1 MNRRKFLGNTALFS
15 VPLMLQG
22 VPVFAGDGAL
32 HPFLQAL
39 TMPTGNCDKIL
50 VVIQLN
56 GGNDG
61 LNMVIPLDRYTEL
74 GSARPNLLIPPP
86 NPGNPDDPTKVL
98 ALTGTTTT
106 GLHPAMKGIRD
117 LYNNGKVNLVQG
129 VSYPNP
135 NFSHF
140 QAQDIWFSGANV
152 IPTPDTGWLGRQLN
166 TSYPGYPNGY
176 PNTTNPDPLAI
187 QIGGALPLSLQGPSI
202 SMGYNA
208 PNPAALVN
216 VATGNP
222 APAPNNDYGTE
233 LTFLRLMKDQSN
245 AYTSR
250 ITASYN
256 AQLTLS
262 SMYATSG
269 NSLSDQLKVVARLIG
284 GGLKTPV
291 YVVNHPD
298 SFDSHVDQIAGNAY
312 TGNHANNLA
321 KLSVAISAFQDDI
334 TKMGKADK
342 VTGMTFS
349 EFGRRVISNASSGTD
364 HGSGAPVIFF
374 GAGITGGVTGT
385 SPFIP
390 AVSNG
395 GTQVPLQYDFR
406 QLYATVMQKWLCMT
420 AGESQTILNGTF
432 DTINI
437 FNTVVLPLDGLEI
450 TATWDGAFAK
460 LEFEVFENNSYDTFV
475 IERSVNGTDFSPLN
489 TLRNTSNTSQQKY
502 VYKDDRI
509 TALEVYYRIKGLS
522 KQGEVS
528 YSKIAKLKNSTV
540 QEVRVYPNPVT
551 NFTINVEFLKKVNE
565 NVSIIIYGTK
575 GEKLYYNQINPAGRR
590 AITFKVPDYFSV
602 QTLYILNI
610 SFDGNVIN
618 EKILFE

>member
-74 GSARPNLLIPPP
+74 NAARASIMIPAAS
-86 NPGNPDDPTKVL
+86 VL
-98 ALTGTTTT
+98 PLTGTTTT
-106 GLHPAMKGIRD
+106 GLHPSMTGLRD
-117 LYNNGKVNLVQG
+117 LYNNGKVNFVQG

-140 QAQDIWFSGANV
+140 QAQDIWFSGANI

-166 TSYPGYPNGY
+166 TSYPGYPVGY

-187 QIGGALPLSLQGPSI
+187 QIGGALPLSIQGPNI

-216 VATGNP
+216 VANGTTST
-222 APAPNNDYGTE
+222 APNNDYGTE

-245 AYTSR
+245 AYASR

-256 AQLTLS
+256 AQATLS
-262 SMYATSG
+262 TMYATSG

-298 SFDSHVDQIAGNAY
+298 SFDTHVDQVVAGNTA

-349 EFGRRVISNASSGTD
+349 EFGRRVINNASSGTD

-374 GAGITGGVTGT
+374 GAGITGGVTGN

-406 QLYATVMQKWLCMT
+406 QLYATVMEKWLCMT
-420 AGESQTILNGTF
+420 AAESQTILNGTF
-432 DTINI
+432 ATINI
-437 FNTVVLPLDGLEI
+437 FNNVVLPLDGLEI
-450 TATWDGAFAK
+450 TAIWDGAFAK
-460 LEFEVFENNSYDTFV
+460 LDFEVFENDSYDTFT
-475 IERSVNGTDFSPLN
+475 IERSVDGTNFSPLN
-489 TLRNTSNTSQQKY
+489 TLRNTSNASQQKY

-509 TALEVYYRIKGLS
+509 SAPEVYYRIKGLS

-528 YSKIAKLKNSTV
+528 YSKIAKLRNGSSV
-540 QEVRVYPNPVT
+540 QDVRVYPNPVK
-551 NFTINVEFLKKVNE
+551 NFTITVEFLKKVNE
-565 NVSIIIYGTK
+565 NVEIVIYGTA

-590 AITFKVPDYFSV
+590 AITFRVPDYFSV
-602 QTLYILNI
+602 HTLYILNI
-610 SFDGNVIN
+610 SYDGNVIN

>member
-74 GSARPNLLIPPP
+74 NAARASIMIPAAS
-86 NPGNPDDPTKVL
+86 VL
-98 ALTGTTTT
+98 PLTGTTTT
-106 GLHPAMKGIRD
+106 GLHPSMTGIRD
-117 LYNNGKVNLVQG
+117 LYNNGKVNFVQG

-166 TSYPGYPNGY
+166 TSYPGYPVGY

-187 QIGGALPLSLQGPSI
+187 QIGGALPLSLQGPNI

-216 VATGNP
+216 VANGTTST
-222 APAPNNDYGTE
+222 APNNDYGTE

-245 AYTSR
+245 AYATR

-256 AQLTLS
+256 AQVTLS
-262 SMYATSG
+262 AMYPTSG

-298 SFDSHVDQIAGNAY
+298 SFDTHADQVVAGNTT

-420 AGESQTILNGTF
+420 EPESQTILNGTF
-432 DTINI
+432 ATINI
-437 FNTVVLPLDGLEI
+437 FNNVVLPLDGLEI
-450 TATWDGAFAK
+450 TAVWDGAFAK
-460 LEFEVFENNSYDTFV
+460 LDFEVFENESYDAFT
-475 IERSVNGTDFSPLN
+475 IERSVNGTDFAPVKALQ
-489 TLRNTSNTSQQKY
+489 NTSNATQQKY
-502 VYKDDRI
+502 SYRDDRI
-509 TALEVYYRIKGLS
+509 SAPEVYYRIKGLS

-528 YSKIAKLKNSTV
+528 YSKIAKLRNSTV

-551 NFTINVEFLKKVNE
+551 NFTFNIEFLKKINTSVE
-565 NVSIIIYGTK
+565 IVILGTT
-575 GEKLYYNQINPAGRR
+575 GEKLYYNQINPRGNRY
-590 AITFKVPDYFSV
+590 ITIKVPDYFSV

-610 SFDGNVIN
+610 SFDGNVVN

>member
-74 GSARPNLLIPPP
+74 NAARASVMIPAAS
-86 NPGNPDDPTKVL
+86 VL
-98 ALTGTTTT
+98 PLTGTTTT
-106 GLHPAMKGIRD
+106 GLHPSMTGLRD

-166 TSYPGYPNGY
+166 TSYPGYPVGY

-216 VATGNP
+216 VANGTTST
-222 APAPNNDYGTE
+222 APNNDYGTE

-245 AYTSR
+245 AYATR

-256 AQLTLS
+256 AQVTLS
-262 SMYATSG
+262 TMYATSG

-298 SFDSHVDQIAGNAY
+298 SFDTHVDQVAAGNTT

-374 GAGITGGVTGT
+374 GAGITGGVTGL

-390 AVSNG
+390 SVSNG
-395 GTQVPLQYDFR
+395 GTQVPLQHDFR

-420 AGESQTILNGTF
+420 AAESQTILNGTF
-432 DTINI
+432 ATINI
-437 FNTVVLPLDGLEI
+437 FNNIVLPLDGLEI
-450 TATWDGAFAK
+450 TAVWDGAFAK
-460 LEFEVFENNSYDTFV
+460 LDFEVFENDSYDTFT
-475 IERSVNGTDFSPLN
+475 IERSVDGTNFSPLN
-489 TLRNTSNTSQQKY
+489 TLRNTSNASQQKY

-509 TALEVYYRIKGLS
+509 TAPEVYYRIKGLS
-522 KQGEVS
+522 KQGEIS
-528 YSKIAKLKNSTV
+528 YSKIAKLRNSSSV
-540 QEVRVYPNPVT
+540 QDVRVYPNPVK

-565 NVSIIIYGTK
+565 NVEIIIYGTA

-590 AITFKVPDYFSV
+590 AITFRVPDYFSV
-602 QTLYILNI
+602 HTLYILNI
-610 SFDGNVIN
+610 SYDGNVVN

>member
-61 LNMVIPLDRYTEL
+61 LNMVIPLDRYTAL
-74 GSARPNLLIPPP
+74 NAARASVMIPAA
-86 NPGNPDDPTKVL
+86 NVL
-98 ALTGTTTT
+98 PLNGTTTT
-106 GLHPAMKGIRD
+106 GLHPSMTGVRD
-117 LYNNGKVNLVQG
+117 LYNEGKVNLVQG

-216 VATGNP
+216 VANGTTSQ
-222 APAPNNDYGTE
+222 APNNDYGTE

-245 AYTSR
+245 AYATR

-256 AQLTLS
+256 AQTTLS
-262 SMYATSG
+262 TMYAASG

-298 SFDSHVDQIAGNAY
+298 SFDTHVDQVVGSNTL
-312 TGNHANNLA
+312 TGNHAVSLS
-321 KLSVAISAFQDDI
+321 KLSVAITAFQDDI

-349 EFGRRVISNASSGTD
+349 EFGRRVISNASNGTD

-420 AGESQTILNGTF
+420 AAESQTILNGTF
-432 DTINI
+432 NTVNI
-437 FNTVVLPLDGLEI
+437 FNAALLPLDGLEI
-450 TATWDGAFAK
+450 TAIWDGAFAK
-460 LEFEVFENNSYDTFV
+460 LDFEVFENDSYDTFI
-475 IERSVNGTDFSPLN
+475 IERSVNGIDFLPLN
-489 TLRNTSNTSQQKY
+489 TLRNTSNTTKQKY

-509 TALEVYYRIKGLS
+509 TAPEVYYRIKGVS

-528 YSKIAKLKNSTV
+528 YSKIAKLRNGGSV
-540 QEVRVYPNPVT
+540 QDVRVYPNPVK
-551 NFTINVEFLKKVNE
+551 NFTINVELLKKVNE
-565 NVSIIIYGTK
+565 NVEIIIYGTA
-575 GEKLYYNQINPAGRR
+575 GEKLYYNQVNPAGRR
-590 AITFKVPDYFSV
+590 VITFRVPNYFSV
-602 QTLYILNI
+602 QTMYILNI

>member
-74 GSARPNLLIPPP
+74 NAARASIMIPAAS
-86 NPGNPDDPTKVL
+86 VL
-98 ALTGTTTT
+98 PLTGTTTT
-106 GLHPAMKGIRD
+106 GLHPSMTGIRD
-117 LYNNGKVNLVQG
+117 LYNNGKVNFVQG

-166 TSYPGYPNGY
+166 TSYPGFPVGY
-176 PNTTNPDPLAI
+176 PNATNPDPLAI
-187 QIGGALPLSLQGPSI
+187 QIGGALPLSLQGPNI

-216 VATGNP
+216 VANGTP

-245 AYTSR
+245 AYASR

-262 SMYATSG
+262 TMYATSG

-298 SFDSHVDQIAGNAY
+298 SFDTHADQVVAGNTT

-334 TKMGKADK
+334 TLMGKADK

-374 GAGITGGVTGT
+374 GAGIAGGVTGT

-420 AGESQTILNGTF
+420 AAESQTILNGTF
-432 DTINI
+432 ATINI
-437 FNTVVLPLDGLEI
+437 FNNVVLPLDGLEI
-450 TATWDGAFAK
+450 TAIWDGAFAK
-460 LEFEVFENNSYDTFV
+460 LDFEVFENDSYDTFT
-475 IERSVNGTDFSPLN
+475 IERSVDGTNFSPLN
-489 TLRNTSNTSQQKY
+489 TLRNTSNASQQKY

-509 TALEVYYRIKGLS
+509 SAPEVYYRIKGVS

-528 YSKIAKLKNSTV
+528 YSKIAKLRNGSSV
-540 QEVRVYPNPVT
+540 QDVRVYPNPVK

-565 NVSIIIYGTK
+565 NVEIVIYGTAS
-575 GEKLYYNQINPAGRR
+575 EKLYYNQINPAGRR
-590 AITFKVPDYFSV
+590 AITFRVPDYFSV
-602 QTLYILNI
+602 HTLYILNI
-610 SFDGNVIN
+610 SYDGNVVN

>member
-74 GSARPNLLIPPP
+74 NAARASVMIPAAS
-86 NPGNPDDPTKVL
+86 VL
-98 ALTGTTTT
+98 PLNGTTTT
-106 GLHPAMKGIRD
+106 GLHPSMTGIRD
-117 LYNNGKVNLVQG
+117 LYNNGKVNFVQG

-166 TSYPGYPNGY
+166 TSYPGYPVGY

-187 QIGGALPLSLQGPSI
+187 QIGGALPLSLQGPNI

-216 VATGNP
+216 VANGTTST
-222 APAPNNDYGTE
+222 APNNDYGTE

-245 AYTSR
+245 AYASR

-256 AQLTLS
+256 AQATLS
-262 SMYATSG
+262 TMYATSG

-298 SFDSHVDQIAGNAY
+298 SFDTHVDQVVAGNTI

-374 GAGITGGVTGT
+374 GAGITGGVTGN

-406 QLYATVMQKWLCMT
+406 QLYATVMEKWLCMT
-420 AGESQTILNGTF
+420 AAESQTILNGTF
-432 DTINI
+432 TTINI
-437 FNTVVLPLDGLEI
+437 FNNVVLPLDGLEI
-450 TATWDGAFAK
+450 TAVWDGAFAK
-460 LEFEVFENNSYDTFV
+460 LDFEVFENDSYDTFT
-475 IERSVNGTDFSPLN
+475 IERSVDGINFSSLN
-489 TLRNTSNTSQQKY
+489 TLRNTSNASQQKY

-509 TALEVYYRIKGLS
+509 SAPEVYYRIKGLS

-528 YSKIAKLKNSTV
+528 YSKIAKLRNGSSV
-540 QEVRVYPNPVT
+540 QDVRVYPNPVK
-551 NFTINVEFLKKVNE
+551 NFTINIEFLKKVNE
-565 NVSIIIYGTK
+565 NTA
-575 GEKLYYNQINPAGRR
+575 GEKLYYNQINPIGRR
-590 AITFKVPDYFSV
+590 IITFRVPDYFSV
-602 QTLYILNI
+602 HTLYILNI
-610 SFDGNVIN
+610 SYDGNVIN